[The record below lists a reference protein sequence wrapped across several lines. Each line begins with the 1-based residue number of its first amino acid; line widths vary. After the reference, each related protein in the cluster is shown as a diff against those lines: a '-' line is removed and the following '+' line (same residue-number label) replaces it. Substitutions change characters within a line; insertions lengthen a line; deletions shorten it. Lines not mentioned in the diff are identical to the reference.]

1 MITIFFNVQMY
12 FFNFFY
18 ILYFIFLNRI
28 SFVPRIMLILYKKNS
43 YLDPVIILIKVAS
56 ICANKN
62 PQLNWNFH
70 SNLFISNARNT
81 RAAAR
86 LRVSC
91 GVRVHIAHAAISG
104 DYGCVLGAM
113 RLCHGRS

>member
-1 MITIFFNVQMY
+1 MY
-12 FFNFFY
+12 LESCLFC
-18 ILYFIFLNRI
+18 IKII
-28 SFVPRIMLILYKKNS
+28 KKK
-43 YLDPVIILIKVAS
+43 LLFATDPVIILIKVAS

-70 SNLFISNARNT
+70 SILFISNARNT